1 MSRRRPLATFLL
13 MLWLP
18 PLVLFALRNAGCT
31 VVTAEASRAAD
42 EVPAPAGGGFA
53 RDVENALRF

>member
-1 MSRRRPLATFLL
+1 MSRRRPIAMFLL

-31 VVTAEASRAAD
+31 VVTTEAGRAAH
-42 EVPAPAGGGFA
+42 EIPAPAGRGFA
-53 RDVENALRF
+53 RDAGNAPRF